1 MATGREI
8 QLTKQIGEY
17 LVAAELGRRGYTAT
31 TFTGNV
37 PYFDILA
44 ADATGRA
51 LAIQV
56 KAIRGSTWQFGNAR
70 QFVDIQLNGEQQV
83 LGKPTDPP
91 QRSLI
96 CVFVALGAYGSDRF
110 FLFDW
115 IDLQNVIVSQYR
127 QYLEHKGGFR
137 PKRYDSFHVA
147 VPLNALTHFEDNWEI
162 IEGTLDATLYNRG

>member
-1 MATGREI
+1 MATGRDT

-44 ADATGRA
+44 ADAKGRT

-70 QFVDIQLNGEQQV
+70 QFIDIQLDGEKQI

-91 QRSLI
+91 QSSLI
-96 CVFVALGAYGSDRF
+96 CVFVALGTYGSDRF
-110 FLFDW
+110 FVFDW
-115 IDLQNVIVSQYR
+115 IDLQNVIVSQYHE
-127 QYLEHKGGFR
+127 YLERKDGFR
-137 PKRYDSFHVA
+137 PKRHDSFHVA
-147 VPLNALTHFEDNWEI
+147 VPMDALTHFEDSWSI
-162 IEGTLDATLYNRG
+162 IEDALNATSYNRG